1 MKNGVTIRISIN
13 RLLNLAWYSFGEKMI
28 RSERALAR
36 KTYSQRKA
44 EAKKKIADA
53 NMKLL
58 LDLNEVIPACTE
70 EDEDVSETESDFTA
84 NMLSYTSPVWE
95 GPG

>member
-1 MKNGVTIRISIN
+1 MTIRISIN
-13 RLLNLAWYSFGEKMI
+13 RSLNLAWYAFGEKMI
-28 RSERALAR
+28 RRERALAR

-44 EAKKKIADA
+44 EAKKTIADA

-84 NMLSYTSPVWE
+84 NVLNYTSPVWE